1 MRRFF
6 LRSFFVACC
15 GVVTLTAQAALVDY
29 MTAAREA
36 VRTGNLKKLAE
47 QIPKTDGS
55 ALEAYPRYWLLQAQI
70 DRLPDGEVDGFIER
84 YPDSFLADKLRGDAL
99 RVAGRKADW
108 ARYESLWPKLVNWE
122 AGSDLHCYHLQ
133 ALAQHNDVTALREAR
148 GLWFNEK
155 GLPDPCAPVFDA
167 MFDAG
172 VLDQGDAWARLRL
185 ALQAGNVD
193 LAAVLTD
200 RLTKPDGIDSKRI
213 REVAVNPKKMLP
225 KLNLATRGGRELA
238 LFVIA
243 RAGRSDPQDGMSML
257 EGLAGKLPDADK
269 RYALMRLAYHA
280 ARRNMPEALAWFK
293 QGAQSGLTA
302 EEGDWRIRAAL
313 RAGDWNAVADFIDKL
328 PAERQKESTW
338 RYWRGRA
345 YLEAGDVAAANRLFV
360 DLAGQQNFY
369 GLMAREELGSIAE
382 ASVPPYK
389 PSAEDLQAVRQLPGV
404 ARALALQAIEWRP
417 EGIREWNWAMRG
429 LSDRQLIAA
438 AEIAKQVNWY
448 DRAIYSAERTKE
460 IHDFSLRYLSPYR
473 DVTRTYAKQL
483 GLDDAWIYGLIR
495 QESRFITVAKSGVGA
510 SGLMQLMPA
519 TAKWVAKKIG
529 LKFDHGEVNEIGTNV
544 QLGTFYLKH
553 VLDSLGN
560 QPVLATAAYNAGP
573 GRARAWQGN
582 RTLEGAIY
590 AETIPFNETRDYV
603 KKVMANA
610 VYYSEAFGRGETSI
624 KRRMGT
630 IPSRSGNE
638 VPLDDTP

>member
-1 MRRFF
+1 MRRF
-6 LRSFFVACC
+6 LYRSVVAACC
-15 GVVTLTAQAALVDY
+15 SLLALAAEAALIDD

-47 QIPKTDGS
+47 QIQKTDGS

-70 DRLPDGEVDGFIER
+70 ERLPDSEVDAFLDR
-84 YPDSFLADKLRGDAL
+84 YPDSFLADKLRGDAM
-99 RVAGRKADW
+99 RVAGKRADW
-108 ARYESLWPKLVNWE
+108 ARFENAWPKLVNWE
-122 AGSDLHCYHLQ
+122 VGSDLHCYHLQ
-133 ALAQHNDVTALREAR
+133 AMAQRNEVSALREAR
-148 GLWFNEK
+148 GLWFNDK
-155 GLPDPCAPVFDA
+155 GLPDACAPVFDA
-167 MFDAG
+167 MFEAG
-172 VLDQGDAWARLRL
+172 VLEQSDVWTRLRL

-200 RLTKPDGIDSKRI
+200 RLTKPDGIDGKRI
-213 REVAVNPKKMLP
+213 REVAASPRKMLA
-225 KLNLATRGGRELA
+225 KLNLASRGGRELA
-238 LFVIA
+238 LFAID
-243 RAGRSDPQDGMSML
+243 RGGRSDVQDGMNML
-257 EGLAGKLPDADK
+257 ESLAGKLPDAE
-269 RYALMRLAYHA
+269 RRFAMMRLAYHA
-280 ARRNMPEALAWFK
+280 ARHNMPEAQAWFR
-293 QGAQSGLTA
+293 QGTQSGLTA
-302 EEGDWRIRAAL
+302 EEADWRIRAAL
-313 RAGDWNAVADFIDKL
+313 RAGDWNALADHIDKL
-328 PAERQKESTW
+328 PVERQKEGPW
-338 RYWRGRA
+338 RYWRARA
-345 YLEAGDVAAANRLFV
+345 YAEGGDVVAANRLYV
-360 DLAGQQNFY
+360 DLAGQHNFY
-369 GLMAREELGSIAE
+369 GLMAREELGSVAE
-382 ASVPPYK
+382 ASTPPYK
-389 PSAEDLQAVRQLPGV
+389 PGAEDLQAVRQLPGV

-429 LSDRQLIAA
+429 LSDKQLIAA
-438 AEIAKQVNWY
+438 AEIARQANWY
-448 DRAIYSAERTKE
+448 DRAIYSAERTRE
-460 IHDFSLRYLSPYR
+460 VHDFSLRYLSPYR

-582 RTLEGAIY
+582 RALEGAVY

-630 IPSRSGNE
+630 IPSRSGAE
-638 VPLDDTP
+638 IPLDDTP